1 LLTLRVISASYSRRR
16 RLYIFIVAISSL
28 LSFLVFNE
36 VETAGRMDADGRG
49 LGGRIKESKVKKKR

>member
-1 LLTLRVISASYSRRR
+1 LTLRVISASYSRRRR

-49 LGGRIKESKVKKKR
+49 LGGE